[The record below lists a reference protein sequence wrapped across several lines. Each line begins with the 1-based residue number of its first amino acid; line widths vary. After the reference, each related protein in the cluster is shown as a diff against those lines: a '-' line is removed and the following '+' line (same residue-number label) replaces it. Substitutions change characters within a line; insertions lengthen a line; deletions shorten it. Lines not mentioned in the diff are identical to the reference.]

1 MQAKQ
6 LMDSRRFCQLMDD
19 LAATWKKRA
28 STDEDKAWRL
38 QAVLDHLGETGG
50 SMAPVAPIKSL
61 SEAMADA
68 VNSFKE
74 EAPLKGFPP
83 PTEDER
89 FKSLMKDLVPYLDKV
104 APNGQGE
111 RIAPIPLEVDVNA
124 LSGWLDVHKEYPY
137 FMDMDG
143 TINVGNSMNPMGGW
157 QMPFK
162 RRGVS

>member
-19 LAATWKKRA
+19 LALTWKKRA

-38 QAVLDHLGETGG
+38 QAVLDHLGEQGG
-50 SMAPVAPIKSL
+50 STAPTAPIKSL
-61 SEAMADA
+61 SEAMGDLVAGFQD
-68 VNSFKE
+68 
-74 EAPLKGFPP
+74 EAPARGFPP

-89 FKSLMKDLVPYLDKV
+89 FHSLMRSILPVLERTP
-104 APNGQGE
+104 ANGSGE
-111 RIAPIPLEVDVNA
+111 RVIGIPLEIDCNA
-124 LSGWLDVHKEYPY
+124 LSGWLESHKEYPY

-143 TINVGNSMNPMGGW
+143 TINIGNDQNRMQGW

-162 RRGVS
+162 FRGN

>member
-19 LAATWKKRA
+19 LALTWKKRA

-38 QAVLDHLGETGG
+38 QAVLDHLGEN
-50 SMAPVAPIKSL
+50 VAPMTHQAPMKGL
-61 SEAMADA
+61 SEVLADA
-68 VNSFKE
+68 VNGFKE
-74 EAPLKGFPP
+74 EAPARGFDP

-89 FKSLMKDLVPYLDKV
+89 FHGLLKWLVPLLDKV
-104 APNGQGE
+104 QPNGNGE
-111 RIAPIPLEVDVNA
+111 RVASIPLEIDVNA
-124 LSGWLDVHKEYPY
+124 LSGWLDAHKEYPY

-143 TINVGNSMNPMGGW
+143 TINVGNAMNSMQGW

-162 RRGVS
+162 RRAV